1 MVVEVMGRTKGWI
14 ATYAGIAAGADA
26 ILVPE
31 VETDLDRVA
40 ETIRARHRRG
50 RTYSI
55 VVVAEGCKA
64 AGRRAVRSAPG
75 STRSGSSGS
84 AAWATASAPS
94 SSG

>member
-31 VETDLDRVA
+31 LETDLEEVA
-40 ETIRARHRRG
+40 ATIRARHRRG

-55 VVVAEGCKA
+55 VVVAEGCKPPDG
-64 AGRRAVRSAPG
+64 AGRRRRRSTPSA
-75 STRSGSSGS
+75 SSGS
-84 AAWATASAPS
+84 AASATPSAPR